1 MRGLCCEATEFRS
14 GGHLASAVA
23 AGESGGAPLVFPFDT
38 HHRSSF
44 TSPPFSPLVKVFV
57 LRLTIEA
64 EKWKIE
70 F

>member
-1 MRGLCCEATEFRS
+1 M
-14 GGHLASAVA
+14 ASAVA